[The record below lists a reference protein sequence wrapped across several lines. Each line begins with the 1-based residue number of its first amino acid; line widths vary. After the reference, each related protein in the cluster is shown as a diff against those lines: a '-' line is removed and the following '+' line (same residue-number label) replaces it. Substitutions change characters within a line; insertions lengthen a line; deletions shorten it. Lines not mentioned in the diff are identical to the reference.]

1 MATQHTYISL
11 EKLTRYDGKIK
22 GVISAADATTLQSAK
37 DYADSLASDYD
48 AAGTAATAVA
58 ALANGQVATNTAAI
72 ATLNGNAQTT
82 GSVDYKVAQ
91 AVAGILDGADSSFD
105 TLKEIA
111 TWISTHG
118 SDAATMQSNISTNA
132 TNISNLTTL
141 VGTLPASGTSATTV
155 VGYVDEQV
163 QAAKDYADSLA
174 GDYATA
180 AQGTLADNAVRSVV
194 EGTTNGTILVQTGA
208 ATAVAVNV
216 HGLDS
221 AAFVPT
227 STFDA
232 SGTAQGLINDLTGST
247 GQVGIN
253 TGKITT
259 LEGKVS
265 ALEADT
271 YVEATNEQIDALFP
285 AS

>member
-1 MATQHTYISL
+1 MATQHTYVSL
-11 EKLTRYDGKIK
+11 DKLTRYDGKIK
-22 GVISAADATTLQSAK
+22 TLISNADAAALQSAK
-37 DYADSLASDYD
+37 DYADSLAGDYD
-48 AAGTAATAVA
+48 AAGTAATKVKE
-58 ALANGQVATNTAAI
+58 LADGQVATNTAAI
-72 ATLNGNAQTT
+72 ATLNANAQTA

-118 SDAATMQSNISTNA
+118 SDAATMQSNIA
-132 TNISNLTTL
+132 TNTTNIGNLTTL
-141 VGTLPASGTSATTV
+141 VGSLPASGTSATTV

-163 QAAKDYADSLA
+163 QAAKDYADGLA
-174 GDYATA
+174 SDYATS
-180 AQGTLADNAVRSVV
+180 AQGTLAENAVRSVA
-194 EGTTNGTILVQTGA
+194 EGTANGTLLVQTGA
-208 ATAVAVNV
+208 AAAVPVYV

-221 AAFVPT
+221 AAYQP
-227 STFDA
+227 STAFDA
-232 SGTAQGLINDLTGST
+232 SGTAQGLVDDLVGAT

-253 TGKITT
+253 ASKIST
-259 LEGKVS
+259 LESKVS

-271 YVEATNEQIDALFP
+271 YVEATNEQIDALF